1 MQGLIYMENC
11 ITCRLNNVEND
22 DPTCTTCINLYPQ
35 EAHLFNNT
43 YFNNYEGLIM
53 YTKQELPR
61 ASHLQV

>member
-1 MQGLIYMENC
+1 MQGLIYLENC

-22 DPTCTTCINLYPQ
+22 DPTCTVCINLYPQ

-53 YTKQELPR
+53 YSKQ
-61 ASHLQV
+61 